1 MCGDLPPSRGTEARH
16 AHRRPPLPST
26 LPTTDMCQGSITQ
39 DATNPWEAYRLR
51 FLTTEL
57 FDGTQ
62 YVRPSD
68 HQLISD

>member
-1 MCGDLPPSRGTEARH
+1 
-16 AHRRPPLPST
+16 
-26 LPTTDMCQGSITQ
+26 MCQGSITQ